1 MILNSRNNL
10 FNFKFPRTFIPEVV
24 ANKYRSY
31 LDKMPGNIITEPVD
45 YVNYSIQGLNIP
57 GINFDPISQSPNDGT
72 ITYHRGS
79 IPIQNT
85 VERQFSLDLQLLDG
99 YVNYWIM
106 QDTLLYY
113 YSKEVR
119 DPFLNDLKLQ
129 IMDAE
134 GIHLM
139 SAVFEKPILNSISE
153 LELNMSSNVAEFST
167 FTLNFFYNKFN
178 IINEIDNK

>member
-10 FNFKFPRTFIPEVV
+10 FNFKFPRTFIPDEV
-24 ANKYRSY
+24 AEKYKKY
-31 LDKMPGNIITEPVD
+31 LNRMPGNLITEPID
-45 YVNYSIQGLNIP
+45 FINYSIQGINLP

-85 VERQFSLDLQLLDG
+85 IERQFKVSMQLLDG
-99 YVNYWIM
+99 YINYWIM

-113 YSKEVR
+113 YSKSKKE
-119 DPFLNDLKLQ
+119 PFINDLKLQ

-134 GIHLM
+134 GIHVM
-139 SAVFEKPILNSISE
+139 SAVFEKPIMNSISE
-153 LELNMSSNVAEFST
+153 LDLNMSDNIAEFNT
-167 FTLNFFYNKFN
+167 FDLNFFYNKFN
-178 IINEIDNK
+178 IVLEID